1 MSGGIAA
8 RYGAFVASRSKLVL
22 LVALLATALIGAGA
36 VVTETEDAGIGEFE
50 VESPETEASDEIAA
64 SYGAEDGVVAQ
75 LVVRERGGDVLT
87 KDSLLAGL
95 ELQQEI
101 RDRESLARTLDD
113 PGLFGI
119 ENVVAAAAVRQQRA
133 ATGEGDVTDPPS
145 GGETAGADAAELPPL
160 DEQYAALDA
169 LSEAEVEALL
179 QRVLDPDRENP
190 GAAGALELLPTSYEP
205 GTATAESRLT
215 LITQVDTGDGEEPT
229 EAYEAQVDIAALAD
243 ERFADAFVFGQ
254 GINDDASSRA
264 VGDSFAII
272 TPVALVL
279 VLFILAVTYRDVLD
293 VVIAFVGIGAVMA
306 WLAGL
311 MGWLGIPSSQLLIAV
326 PFLLI
331 GLSIDYA
338 LHVVM
343 RYRESRDDGGEAGR
357 TGAAGVRRGMSLGL
371 GGVVLALGAAT
382 FSTGVGFLS
391 NVVSPLP
398 AIQDFALLS
407 AGGILATFLVFGA
420 LVPAL
425 KIEVDAFVEERLG
438 RSRRKPAFGVS
449 AGPANGVLSALATA
463 ASRAPLVIVAVALLL
478 SAGGLVGATDIDTE
492 FNEADFLPQD
502 PPEWTASLPGPLEPG
517 SYTIADD
524 LAYLS
529 ENFQLR
535 GPDERAEILIRGNV
549 TDGQLLSTLDDVST
563 GVGAE
568 SAISRRADGVAAV
581 EGPHTVLR
589 AIAADN
595 ATVAA
600 AIDERDES
608 GNGLPDEGVGA
619 VYDLAF
625 GADEQRVA
633 TVLNRTGDGE
643 YGSARLL
650 VGVRGDASA
659 QRVATDTREFA
670 DRIEEGAPVTAVATG
685 GPVTTAV
692 IQDALLETLIEA
704 FAVTLVVIT
713 VFLVAL
719 YWQRHRAPTLG
730 LVALAPVLVALACL
744 LGAMALLGISFN
756 SETAVITSLAIG
768 LGVDYSIHASERFV
782 TERDRRGSLAESLR
796 ATLTGTGGALLASA
810 ATTATGFGVLALAL
824 APPLRRFGIVTGVSI
839 VFALLACLTLLP
851 ALLVLRERLIQRL
864 G

>member
-1 MSGGIAA
+1 MSGDVAA
-8 RYGAFVASRSKLVL
+8 RYGEFVASRSKVVL
-22 LVALLATALIGAGA
+22 LVALLATALIAAGA
-36 VVTETEDAGIGEFE
+36 VVNETEDAGIGEFE
-50 VESPETEASDEIAA
+50 VDSPETRASDEIAA
-64 SYGAEDGVVAQ
+64 SYGAEQGVVAQ

-87 KDSLLAGL
+87 KESLLAGL
-95 ELQQEI
+95 ELQQSI
-101 RDRESLARTLDD
+101 RDRADLARTLDD

-119 ENVVAAAAVRQQRA
+119 ENVVATAAVRQERA
-133 ATGEGDVTDPPS
+133 ATGEGD
-145 GGETAGADAAELPPL
+145 TAGAPAGEQTTGTDGAELPPL

-169 LSEAEVEALL
+169 LSEAELEALL
-179 QRVLDPDRENP
+179 ERVLDPDSERP

-215 LITQVDTGDGEEPT
+215 LITQLDTGDGAEPT
-229 EAYEAQVDIAALAD
+229 AAYEAQVDIAALAD

-343 RYRESRDDGGEAGR
+343 RYRESRDEGGEAGR
-357 TGAAGVRRGMSLGL
+357 TGGAGVRRGMSLGL
-371 GGVVLALGAAT
+371 GGVVLALAAAT

-398 AIQDFALLS
+398 AIRDFALLS

-425 KIEVDAFVEERLG
+425 KVEVDAVVEERLG

-502 PPEWTASLPGPLEPG
+502 PPEWTSSLPGPLEPD

-529 ENFQLR
+529 ENYRLR
-535 GPDERAEILIRGNV
+535 GQDERAEILIREEV
-549 TDGQLLSTLDDVST
+549 TDGELLATLDEVSN

-568 SAISRRADGVAAV
+568 SAISRRPDGVAAV

-595 ATVAA
+595 ETVAA

-608 GNGLPDEGVGA
+608 GDGLPDTDVAA

-625 GADEQRVA
+625 AADEERAA

-670 DRIEEGAPVTAVATG
+670 ERIEEGAAVTAVATG

-730 LVALAPVLVALACL
+730 LLAIAPVLVALACL
-744 LGAMALLGISFN
+744 LGVMSLLGISFN

-782 TERDRRGSLAESLR
+782 TERDRHGSLAEGLR